1 MILTI
6 LDPPSMVYG
15 ARFPSWVRREDV
27 SSVSIPISIY
37 FVFGFSLMTICL
49 PKCHREQ
56 VWASL
61 PHVCILAPHSGPR
74 SKIGVY
80 WVDEWTWMAE
90 EVCILKR
97 SGSSGCE
104 SISLQ
109 KAQPPCLLS
118 QKPWGSLLR
127 SIHGKC
133 TSIKTHE

>member
-15 ARFPSWVRREDV
+15 ARFPSWVRREAV
-27 SSVSIPISIY
+27 SSIFVPISIY

-61 PHVCILAPHSGPR
+61 PRVCILVPHSGPR
-74 SKIGVY
+74 SKIGVN
-80 WVDEWTWMAE
+80 WVDEWMWMAD
-90 EVCILKR
+90 EVWILKR
-97 SGSSGCE
+97 SESSGCE
-104 SISLQ
+104 SIALQ

-118 QKPWGSLLR
+118 QEPWGSLLR
-127 SIHGKC
+127 SVRGKRAA
-133 TSIKTHE
+133 IKAHE